1 MKIQGKT
8 VLITGACSGIG
19 KIMARRCLE
28 KGAAQV
34 IIWDICGLYTV
45 MDHFTGRKK

>member
-1 MKIQGKT
+1 MKIQNKT
-8 VLITGACSGIG
+8 VLVTGGCSGIG

-34 IIWDICGLYTV
+34 IVWDNCQPRL
-45 MDHFTGRKK
+45 RR